1 VSVSSRIEDYME
13 TIFAIEISG
22 REATVTD
29 LANTL
34 GVAKATVVAAVRR
47 LVAASLAT
55 HKRYG
60 TLALTD
66 TGRARALDIYRR
78 HEHLTF
84 LFHDVLGFD
93 SERAMS
99 IACAMEHELDEK
111 AEGRILGFV
120 DYLVKARREGRPW
133 VQDLLSVMGD
143 ERKLPRPLSM
153 IPVGDRGLI
162 TRVTAGGAL
171 RHRLLEMGFVPGTV
185 VCHSGIA
192 PLGDPLLITV
202 RGTEVALRKIEAIS
216 VWICPVEDEIRTA
229 EYNEKKR
236 EG

>member
-1 VSVSSRIEDYME
+1 MPVSSRIEDYME
-13 TIFAIEISG
+13 AIFAIEISG

-29 LANTL
+29 LANAL

-55 HKRYG
+55 HERYG

-66 TGRARALDIYRR
+66 KGRARALDIYRR

-84 LFHDVLGFD
+84 LFHDILGFD

-111 AEGRILGFV
+111 SEGRILGFV
-120 DYLVKARREGRPW
+120 DYLVKARREGQSW
-133 VQDLLSVMGD
+133 VKDLLSAMGD

-153 IPVGDRGLI
+153 IPEGECGIVS
-162 TRVTAGGAL
+162 RVTAGGVL
-171 RHRLLEMGFVPGTV
+171 RHRLLEMGFVPGTE
-185 VCHSGIA
+185 VCHSGTA
-192 PLGDPLLITV
+192 PLGDPLVVRV
-202 RGTEVALRKIEAIS
+202 RGTEVALRNSEAIS
-216 VWICPVEDEIRTA
+216 VWICPVVGDFPLVE
-229 EYNEKKR
+229 
-236 EG
+236 

>member
-1 VSVSSRIEDYME
+1 LAVSSRIEDYME

-29 LANTL
+29 LANAL

-55 HKRYG
+55 HERYG

-66 TGRARALDIYRR
+66 EGRARALDIYRR

-93 SERAMS
+93 SDRAMS

-120 DYLVKARREGRPW
+120 DYLVKARREGLPW
-133 VQDLLSVMGD
+133 VKDLLSVMGD

-153 IPVGDRGLI
+153 MPAGERGLVS
-162 TRVTAGGAL
+162 RVTAGGPL
-171 RHRLLEMGFVPGTV
+171 RQRLLAMGFVPGV
-185 VCHSGIA
+185 EVCHCRTA
-192 PLGDPLLITV
+192 PLGDPLLIRV
-202 RGTEVALRKIEAIS
+202 RGAEFALRKIEAIS
-216 VWICPVEDEIRTA
+216 IWICPVADETCTA
-229 EYNEKKR
+229 ER
-236 EG
+236 